1 MKSLSSTTLAILLV
15 LGGMA
20 GLQGQTTVEPTSQSV
35 GNSAGS
41 TDFTITSTVNWTV
54 DDDADWLTL
63 STAGGSGTAVL
74 TASFTANSVTSPRT
88 ATITITADD
97 VTIPVTVVQAAADF
111 ILTVDPASQA

>member
-1 MKSLSSTTLAILLV
+1 MRSLFSTTFAILLV

-20 GLQGQTTVEPTSQSV
+20 GLQGQTTVDPASQSV

-41 TDFTITSTVNWTV
+41 TDFTITSTVNWSV

-63 STAGGSGTAVL
+63 SAANGSGSAVL
-74 TASFTANSVTSPRT
+74 TASFTANNVTTART

-97 VTIPVTVVQAAADF
+97 AAIPVTVIQAAA
-111 ILTVDPASQA
+111 